1 MTMQLPFPDGD
12 ESGAEA
18 PALPASSLRAVLD
31 VPFTDEQLDAI
42 TAPHGPAVVIAGA
55 GSGKTS
61 LMSARVVWLVAN
73 RTVPADAVLGLTFT
87 NKAASELSSR
97 VRSALRRLE
106 QVSGYEGILDDG
118 EPTISTYH
126 AYAGSLLREYGVWA
140 GFEPSA
146 QLLTEAQRLQLA
158 ESVVRRAPGPFPA
171 LGVKLKAVTERVVE
185 LEGEVNEHLVD
196 LAELVAHDQALI
208 AELDDVEQQH
218 GKLNADPAKAR
229 DTARARLELVGLVR
243 DYRAEKKRRDRI
255 DFGDQ
260 MAAAA
265 TLAEQVPEVRRGE
278 RDRFGTVLL
287 DEYQDTS
294 MAQQR
299 MLVALFGQ
307 GYPVMGVGDPFQS
320 IYGWRGA
327 SIRNILSFQRDFAGS
342 REVPLFSLAQNNRSG
357 GVILKAANVIAQPL
371 REQFPDVVE
380 LRPRPEWRE
389 AGELSVGMYR
399 TSADEIEAVC
409 DEIAD
414 EVGQGRAPNDIAVL
428 CREAKTFP
436 GVIAGL
442 TERKV
447 PVEVVGLSG
456 LLEVPEVV
464 EVVSVLEV
472 LHDPAAN
479 PHMVRILAGP
489 RWRIGPVDLAL
500 LGSRARRLATPTEPV
515 EPADTETSDVVT
527 ARDLAEELQSAVS
540 GSDPAEVISLA
551 EALEDP
557 GSLHYSTAARERFA
571 QVVTELRSLRD
582 VLDLPPDAAIT
593 TVISALGLDVE
604 LAVEGRP
611 RDHLDALLEQARLFT
626 ASGGGTTVGPFL
638 SYLHL
643 AQRYGDTLGMAA
655 PTGGGGVSLDH
666 RAPREGVGVA
676 QRVRAACGRW
686 LVSEHALAVDPLQ
699 RCSGAAV
706 CAAR

>member
-1 MTMQLPFPDGD
+1 MTMQLPFPD
-12 ESGAEA
+12 EA
-18 PALPASSLRAVLD
+18 DAGPDAPPLTASSLRTVLD
-31 VPFTDEQLDAI
+31 VPFTDEQLAAI

-97 VRSALRRLE
+97 VRRALRRLE
-106 QVSGYEGILDDG
+106 QLAGYEGILDDG

-126 AYAGSLLREYGVWA
+126 AYAGSLIREYGVWA

-158 ESVVRRAPGPFPA
+158 ESVVSRAPGPFPA
-171 LGVKLKAVTERVVE
+171 LGVKLKAVTERLVE

-196 LAELVAHDQALI
+196 LADLVAHDHDLI
-208 AELDDVEQQH
+208 ANLDQVEQQH

-243 DYRAEKKRRDRI
+243 EYRAEKRRRERI

-278 RDRFGTVLL
+278 RDRFSTVLL

-327 SIRNILSFQRDFAGS
+327 SIRNILSFQHDFAGPH
-342 REVPLFSLAQNNRSG
+342 EVPLFSLAQNNRSG
-357 GVILKAANVIAQPL
+357 GVILKAANVIAEPL
-371 REQFPDVVE
+371 REQFPDVIE
-380 LRPRPEWRE
+380 LRPRPEWRDS
-389 AGELSVGMYR
+389 GELSVGMYR
-399 TSADEIEAVC
+399 TSTDEIEAVC
-409 DEIAD
+409 DEIAR

-442 TERKV
+442 TERRV
-447 PVEVVGLSG
+447 PVDVVGLSG

-472 LHDPAAN
+472 LHDPSAN
-479 PHMVRILAGP
+479 PHVVRILAGP

-500 LGSRARRLATPTEPV
+500 LGSRARRLA
-515 EPADTETSDVVT
+515 
-527 ARDLAEELQSAVS
+527 
-540 GSDPAEVISLA
+540 
-551 EALEDP
+551 
-557 GSLHYSTAARERFA
+557 
-571 QVVTELRSLRD
+571 
-582 VLDLPPDAAIT
+582 
-593 TVISALGLDVE
+593 
-604 LAVEGRP
+604 
-611 RDHLDALLEQARLFT
+611 
-626 ASGGGTTVGPFL
+626 
-638 SYLHL
+638 
-643 AQRYGDTLGMAA
+643 A
-655 PTGGGGVSLDH
+655 PTDAM
-666 RAPREGVGVA
+666 APRTPVVA
-676 QRVRAACGRW
+676 TWRTSSR
-686 LVSEHALAVDPLQ
+686 LQ
-699 RCSGAAV
+699 
-706 CAAR
+706 